1 MKQYLVQ
8 GGRALQGSVRLPAA
22 KNSVLPLMAASLLCS
37 GPVLLRRVPATAD
50 TATSRQLLL
59 ALGAG
64 VECTRGGVQIS
75 AGDAL
80 QSVLPAHLAAAMRS
94 SVFYLA
100 PLLHKTGC
108 VSLPLPGGC
117 RLGPRLID
125 IHLNGLVRMG
135 ARVSFQPNRV
145 TLQRSGL
152 LHGIDYTLRIP
163 SVGAT
168 ETLMMAAACAK
179 GTSVLRAAACEPEVQ
194 DLAAFLNRCG
204 ADIQGA
210 GTPVLCIR
218 GVPELHGC
226 AYEPL
231 PDRIIAATLACAAA
245 CAGGEVHLANARAAQ
260 MQDILPLLQKAGC
273 GVETGK
279 GVRITAEGRLKAL
292 GSLYTG
298 AWPGF
303 STDNAP
309 LLAAA
314 MLRADGETRICD
326 TLFEKRFAC
335 ASQFAAMGGQVQV
348 LGRQINITGCTALHG
363 AAVCAPDLRGG
374 AALVLAALGAEGE
387 TIVHDTGHIERG
399 YPNLAAMLRRLGA
412 EVCTR
417 PGKLPGS
424 AKI

>member
-1 MKQYLVQ
+1 MKEYGIR
-8 GGRALQGSVRLPAA
+8 GGQTLQGSVRLPAA

-37 GPVLLRRVPATAD
+37 GPVVLRRVPATAD
-50 TATSRQLLL
+50 TATSRQLLT
-59 ALGAG
+59 ALGAS
-64 VECTRGGVQIS
+64 VECARGSIQIC
-75 AGDAL
+75 AGQAL
-80 QSVLPAHLAAAMRS
+80 QSVLPKQLAAAMRS

-135 ARVSFQPNRV
+135 AQVSFQPNRV
-145 TLQRSGL
+145 TLRRSGL

-179 GTSVLRAAACEPEVQ
+179 GVSVLRAAACEPEVQ
-194 DLAAFLNRCG
+194 DLAAFLNACG

-210 GTPVLCIR
+210 GTPIVCIK
-218 GVPELHGC
+218 GVEELHGC
-226 AYEPL
+226 RYEPL

-245 CAGGEVHLANARAAQ
+245 CAGGEVCLVNARAAQ
-260 MQDILPLLQKAGC
+260 MQDILPLLKKAGC
-273 GVETGK
+273 HVETEH
-279 GVRITAEGRLKAL
+279 GVRVEADGRLKAL

-314 MLRADGETRICD
+314 MLKADGETRICD

-335 ASQFAAMGGQVQV
+335 AAQFAAMGGSVQV
-348 LGRQINITGCTALHG
+348 TGRQLNITGTQTLHG
-363 AAVCAPDLRGG
+363 AKVYAPDLRGG
-374 AALVLAALGAEGE
+374 AALVLAALGADGE
-387 TIVHDTGHIERG
+387 TSVYDVGHMERG
-399 YPNLAAMLRRLGA
+399 YPDLAAMLRKLGA
-412 EVCTR
+412 HVR
-417 PGKLPGS
+417 IKAVP
-424 AKI
+424 